1 MPEPEPPSERRTKRG
16 KRAVIVIFSLLAA
29 GCGDQGAAGRGPGE
43 AATALFRDGFKAVLI
58 DASGKAIGSVTGT
71 RGEQGLDVH
80 IAAKGL
86 KPGDHG
92 MHFHEAGRCDLPA
105 FASAGAHWN
114 AAGRQH
120 GHDNPRGPHDGDLG
134 NLTVGADGE
143 GSTDRI
149 LPRYHARFPPTGLSL
164 VLHASPDDE
173 RTDPSGNSG
182 ARIACAVVLRAT

>member
-1 MPEPEPPSERRTKRG
+1 MRSIG
-16 KRAVIVIFSLLAA
+16 KTAIATLALLAA
-29 GCGDQGAAGRGPGE
+29 ACGDQGAAGRGPGE

-86 KPGDHG
+86 TPGDHG

-114 AAGRQH
+114 AGAREH
-120 GHDNPRGPHDGDLG
+120 GHDNPKGPHDGDLG